1 MEKQGSL
8 FDSELNNSRRTSSGT
23 SSSTRSGVHSAS
35 TSAASVAPATASA
48 TANTDAPAA
57 APAAALAAASKAAS
71 VASSAEV
78 GALGSSASALVDEQ
92 AEYDPFAPLAAR
104 LRPRNLDEY
113 IGQSHLLAP
122 GKPLR
127 QAIENG
133 RCYSMIFWGPPG
145 VGKTTLAFMI
155 ARSTNAYLEQI
166 SAVAAGI
173 QDVRDAI
180 ARAQDRKRNGI
191 RTILL
196 VDEVHRFNKAQ
207 QDAFLPY
214 IENGTVT
221 FIGATTE
228 NPSFQVN
235 PALLSRARVFVLK
248 PLSSDEL
255 SKLLDWALRS
265 PRGLQKEKLIF
276 DDKVRQALIELADG
290 DARHLL
296 TTLEMLAD
304 DAAEMPN
311 GQKVITYAMVGAVAG
326 RRLIKYDKGGDA
338 FYDLISAF
346 HKSVRGSN
354 PDAAL
359 YWYARILEAGG
370 DPLYVARRI
379 LAIATEDVG
388 LADPQAM
395 QIALNAWD
403 IFNRVGAAEGERAIA
418 EAAVYMALAPK
429 SNHLYVAFN
438 QARKDAATLPSFAV
452 PLYLRNAPTKL
463 MESLGY
469 HRGYRYA
476 HDYPDAYAAG
486 ECFLPEE
493 LDGRRY
499 YFPSGRGYE
508 DYLGKMQAYFQQRDA
523 QASPEEQRYPPHHAV
538 DMQAQLQHYHPELFT
553 EQQLSAETSE
563 TAAARAASAQTDA
576 NPAVGNTAVSAGR
589 LEGNGPE
596 IGQYASA
603 PTPAAPAPAF
613 AGASADK
620 LGSE

>member
-1 MEKQGSL
+1 M
-8 FDSELNNSRRTSSGT
+8 
-23 SSSTRSGVHSAS
+23 
-35 TSAASVAPATASA
+35 
-48 TANTDAPAA
+48 
-57 APAAALAAASKAAS
+57 
-71 VASSAEV
+71 ASSAEV

-180 ARAQDRKRNGI
+180 ARAQDRKHNGI

-388 LADPQAM
+388 LADPRAM
-395 QIALNAWD
+395 QVALNAWD
-403 IFNRVGAAEGERAIA
+403 I
-418 EAAVYMALAPK
+418 VYMALAPK

-523 QASPEEQRYPPHHAV
+523 QASPEEQRFPPHHAV

-576 NPAVGNTAVSAGR
+576 NLAVGNTAVSAGR

-596 IGQYASA
+596 IGQDASA
-603 PTPAAPAPAF
+603 PAPAAPAF

-620 LGSE
+620 LGAE

>member
-8 FDSELNNSRRTSSGT
+8 FDSELNNSRRISSNANSGV
-23 SSSTRSGVHSAS
+23 SSSSAAVS
-35 TSAASVAPATASA
+35 PASAASAAASTATTATPAATA
-48 TANTDAPAA
+48 T
-57 APAAALAAASKAAS
+57 AALAAASAAS
-71 VASSAEV
+71 TADV
-78 GALGSSASALVDEQ
+78 GELGTTAATLVDEQ

-104 LRPRNLDEY
+104 LRPRNVDEY

-122 GKPLR
+122 GKPLY
-127 QAIENG
+127 QALEHG

-173 QDVRDAI
+173 KDVRDAI
-180 ARAQDRKRNGI
+180 ARAQERKRQGI
-191 RTILL
+191 RTILF

-248 PLSSDEL
+248 PLTSEEL
-255 SKLLDWALRS
+255 SKLLDWALSS

-469 HRGYRYA
+469 NRGYRYA

-538 DMQAQLQHYHPELFT
+538 DMQAQLQHYLPELFT

-603 PTPAAPAPAF
+603 PAPAPAPAAPAPAF

>member
-8 FDSELNNSRRTSSGT
+8 FDSELNNSRRISSNANSGV
-23 SSSTRSGVHSAS
+23 SSSSAAVS
-35 TSAASVAPATASA
+35 PASAASAAASTATTATPAATA
-48 TANTDAPAA
+48 T
-57 APAAALAAASKAAS
+57 AALAAASAAS
-71 VASSAEV
+71 TADV
-78 GALGSSASALVDEQ
+78 GELGTTAATLVDEQ

-104 LRPRNLDEY
+104 LRPRNVDEY

-122 GKPLR
+122 GKPLY
-127 QAIENG
+127 QALEHG

-173 QDVRDAI
+173 KDVRDAI
-180 ARAQDRKRNGI
+180 ARAQERKRQGI
-191 RTILL
+191 RTILF

-248 PLSSDEL
+248 PLTSEEL
-255 SKLLDWALRS
+255 SKLLDWALSS

-469 HRGYRYA
+469 NRGYRYA

-538 DMQAQLQHYHPELFT
+538 DMQAQLQHYLPELFT

-603 PTPAAPAPAF
+603 PAPAPAAPAPAF